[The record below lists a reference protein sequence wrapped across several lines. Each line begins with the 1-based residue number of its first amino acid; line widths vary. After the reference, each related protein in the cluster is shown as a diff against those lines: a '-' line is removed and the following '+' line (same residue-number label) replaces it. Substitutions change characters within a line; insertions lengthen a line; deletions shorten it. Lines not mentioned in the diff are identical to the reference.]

1 MTQASREQHINRAL
15 QQYRE
20 HHEGVRPSLQA
31 PIRDGAVLEVINV
44 PLDVPVLNT
53 SSFRIAPRLADH
65 PSRDEVLADPD
76 SAKSQAIVAQLVRDS
91 HRQASDL
98 KDSLADEGQDQ
109 PGVIT
114 RKGKLL
120 NANTRC
126 VLLRELVEE
135 GRLPASTTLKVAV
148 LPSDI
153 TTSEELTLESVL
165 QKQREYKDEYNLV
178 SELMMIER
186 LYSGANLS
194 DAQIAKSL
202 RYKTAS
208 RVKDLRAALQLM
220 ERARSLP
227 DPTLPLSHFVSER
240 DQTQNWLELLKTVR
254 LLDEQEGREA
264 ADTHIM
270 RWLIA
275 STAGFDSVHKLR
287 PAQGNWVED
296 GLLKDLTEGAGVGAA
311 VVTAALTSAPA
322 PADARPAV
330 QDPAGLDSLGV
341 DPEPDSEAS
350 AEVVRQVLNVTLQ
363 AKKAQGAPVT
373 LPDGRTVSSTDVL
386 DAVHGGVERTLDTLK
401 RQQADGNRLT
411 RPLSLLVSADRALN
425 DARNA
430 LDDVLDLAEFE
441 PQKPALV
448 QQIESIAALIEEL
461 NSVLDVDTAEPDV
474 I

>member
-20 HHEGVRPSLQA
+20 HHDSVRPSLQA
-31 PIRDGAVLEVINV
+31 PIRDGAVLEVINL

-53 SSFRIAPRLADH
+53 NSFRIAPRLADH

-91 HRQASDL
+91 HRQAADL
-98 KDSLADEGQDQ
+98 KDSLRDEGQDQ

-126 VLLRELVEE
+126 VLLRELVDE

-148 LPSDI
+148 LPADI

-202 RYKTAS
+202 RYKRAS
-208 RVKDLRAALQLM
+208 RVKDLREVLHLM
-220 ERARSLP
+220 ERARYLP
-227 DPTLPLSHFVSER
+227 HPTLPLSHFVSDR
-240 DQTQNWLELLKTVR
+240 DQTQNWLELLKVVR
-254 LLDEQEGREA
+254 LLDEQQGRES
-264 ADTHIM
+264 ADIHIM

-275 STAGFDSVHKLR
+275 FTAGFDSVHRLR
-287 PAQGNWVED
+287 PAQGTWVEE
-296 GLLKDLTEGAGVGAA
+296 GLLKDLSEGSGAGAA
-311 VVTAALTSAPA
+311 VATAAGVTPPETSES
-322 PADARPAV
+322 V
-330 QDPAGLDSLGV
+330 GSDPVGLDHLGA
-341 DPEPDSEAS
+341 DPEPDAGAN
-350 AEVVRQVLNVTLQ
+350 AEIVRNVLNITLK
-363 AKKAQGAPVT
+363 AKKAMGAPVT
-373 LPDGRTVSSTDVL
+373 LPDGRAVSSADVL
-386 DAVHGGVERTLDTLK
+386 DAVQSGVERTLDTLK

-411 RPLSLLVSADRALN
+411 RPLSLLGTAERALT
-425 DARNA
+425 DARNS
-430 LDDVLDLAEFE
+430 LDDVIDDSEFE
-441 PQKPALV
+441 PQRPALIL
-448 QQIESIAALIEEL
+448 QIESIAALLDEL
-461 NSVLDVDTAEPDV
+461 NSALDVDPAEPGV

>member
-1 MTQASREQHINRAL
+1 VTQASREQHITRAL
-15 QQYRE
+15 LQYRE
-20 HHEGVRPSLQA
+20 HNEGVRPSLQA
-31 PIRDGAVLEVINV
+31 PIRNGAVLEVINV
-44 PLDVPVLNT
+44 PLDVPVLNAQ
-53 SSFRIAPRLADH
+53 SFRIAPRLADH
-65 PSRDEVLADPD
+65 PLRDQVLADPD
-76 SAKSQAIVAQLVRDS
+76 SAESQAIVTQLVRES
-91 HRQASDL
+91 HRQAKDL

-126 VLLRELVEE
+126 VLMRELVDE
-135 GRLPASTTLKVAV
+135 GRLQASTTLKVAV

-186 LYSGANLS
+186 LYSGAMLS

-202 RYKTAS
+202 RIKSAA
-208 RVKDLRAALQLM
+208 RVKDLRAVLQLM

-227 DPTLPLSHFVSER
+227 EPALRLSHFVSER
-240 DQTQNWLELLKTVR
+240 DQTQNWLELLKAVR
-254 LLDEQEGREA
+254 LLDEQQGREA
-264 ADTHIM
+264 ADAHIM

-275 STAGFDSVHKLR
+275 STAGFDSVHRLR
-287 PAQGNWVED
+287 PAQGAWVED
-296 GLLKDLTEGAGVGAA
+296 GLLKDLSEGTGVGADVA
-311 VVTAALTSAPA
+311 TAAVAAAP
-322 PADARPAV
+322 PLLQGQEGV
-330 QDPAGLDSLGV
+330 PAGLDHLGS
-341 DPEPDSEAS
+341 DPEPEAETN
-350 AEVVRQVLNVTLQ
+350 AEVVRQILNVTLM
-363 AKKAQGAPVT
+363 AKKAKGASVV
-373 LPDGRTVSSTDVL
+373 LPDGRSVPSSDVME
-386 DAVHGGVERTLDTLK
+386 AVRDGVERTLDTLK

-430 LDDVLDLAEFE
+430 LDDVIDLAEFE
-441 PQKPALV
+441 PQKMALN
-448 QQIESIAALIEEL
+448 QQIESITAVIEEL
-461 NSVLDVDTAEPDV
+461 TSVLDPDGSGPDV

>member
-1 MTQASREQHINRAL
+1 VTQASRELHINRAL

-20 HHEGVRPSLQA
+20 NHEGVRPSLQA

-44 PLDVPVLNT
+44 PLDVPILNAA
-53 SSFRIAPRLADH
+53 SFRIAPRLADH
-65 PSRDEVLADPD
+65 PLRDEVLADPD
-76 SAKSQAIVAQLVRDS
+76 SVKAQQIVAQLVRES
-91 HRQASDL
+91 HRLAADL
-98 KDSLADEGQDQ
+98 KESLAEEGQDQ

-148 LPSDI
+148 LPADL

-208 RVKDLRAALQLM
+208 KVKDLRAALQLM

-227 DPTLPLSHFVSER
+227 DPMLPLSHFVSER

-254 LLDEQEGREA
+254 VLDDQQGREA

-275 STAGFDSVHKLR
+275 STAGFDSVHRLR
-287 PAQGNWVED
+287 PAQGAWVED
-296 GLLKDLTEGAGVGAA
+296 SLLKDLTEGSGAGAA
-311 VVTAALTSAPA
+311 VATAATAAAPLAADAPA
-322 PADARPAV
+322 I
-330 QDPAGLDSLGV
+330 DPVGLDHLGA
-341 DPEPDSEAS
+341 DLEPEAEAD
-350 AEVVRQVLNVTLQ
+350 AEVVRTVLNVALL

-373 LPDGRTVSSTDVL
+373 LPDGRSVSSSDVL
-386 DAVHGGVERTLDTLK
+386 LALHDGVERTLDTLK

-411 RPLSLLVSADRALN
+411 RPLSLLGSAERALT

-430 LDDVLDLAEFE
+430 LDDVLDLEEFG
-441 PQKPALV
+441 PQKPALI
-448 QQIESIAALIEEL
+448 QQIESIAALLDEL
-461 NSVLDVDTAEPDV
+461 NSALDVDSAEPTV